1 MATQS
6 KKPFIHRIVSSGF
19 FWVIFWSL
27 SFGFPLLRALNRD
40 LPKPLPVYGE
50 LPSFELLTED
60 NLVFKRSD
68 IKKKVTIAQFVFLN
82 CPTVCKKNLN
92 LMKKIQKRVKGLGTK
107 VSLLSFTV
115 DPLNDNPKR
124 MFQEARSLKANPF
137 VWKFITGEESN
148 IKSLLTEGF
157 KVPVGDKTYSKNIY
171 DIAHSE
177 KFVLIDQDANIRGYY
192 GNKKDDINKLM
203 IDVGLLVNQAFNN

>member
-1 MATQS
+1 
-6 KKPFIHRIVSSGF
+6 
-19 FWVIFWSL
+19 
-27 SFGFPLLRALNRD
+27 
-40 LPKPLPVYGE
+40 
-50 LPSFELLTED
+50 
-60 NLVFKRSD
+60 
-68 IKKKVTIAQFVFLN
+68 
-82 CPTVCKKNLN
+82 
-92 LMKKIQKRVKGLGTK
+92 MKKIQKRVKGLGTK

-115 DPLNDNPKR
+115 DPVNDDPKR
-124 MFQEARSLKANPF
+124 MFKEARSLKANPF

-148 IKSLLTEGF
+148 ITGLLTEGF

-203 IDVGLLVNQAFNN
+203 IDVGLLVNQAFNK

>member
-1 MATQS
+1 MATEN
-6 KKPFIHRIVSSGF
+6 KKPFIHKIVSSGF

-40 LPKPLPVYGE
+40 LPKPLPVYGQ

-60 NLVFKRSD
+60 NLAFKRSD
-68 IKKKVTIAQFVFLN
+68 LKKKVTIAQFIFLN

-115 DPLNDNPKR
+115 DPVNDDPKR
-124 MFQEARSLKANPF
+124 MFKEARSLKANPF

-148 IKSLLTEGF
+148 ITGLLTEGF